1 MTRLPTP
8 GGDSGDWGNILNAFL
23 DISHNP
29 DGTLKDTAVTAAG
42 AADDTTVIHNTTDET
57 IAGIKT
63 FSSSPIVP
71 TPTTANQATNKTYVD
86 SAVST
91 GAPVTS
97 VAGKTGAVTLTAADA
112 SAIPT

>member
-23 DISHNP
+23 EVAHNP
-29 DGTLKDTAVTAAG
+29 DGTLQDTGLVATK
-42 AADDTTVIHNTTDET
+42 ADDTTVIHNSTDET

-71 TPTTANQATNKTYVD
+71 TPTTASQATNKTYVD

-97 VAGKTGAVTLTAADA
+97 VASKTGAVTLTAADA
-112 SAIPT
+112 SAIP